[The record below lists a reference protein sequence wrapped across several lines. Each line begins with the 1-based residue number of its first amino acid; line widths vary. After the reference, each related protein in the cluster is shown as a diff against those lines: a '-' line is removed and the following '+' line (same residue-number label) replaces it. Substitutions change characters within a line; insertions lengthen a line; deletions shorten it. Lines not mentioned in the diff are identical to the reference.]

1 VHIHVVGIN
10 YWPEATGIAVFSTG
24 RAERLAASGH
34 TVTVCT
40 AVPYYPLWHVAEAYR
55 RRPFA
60 REMREGV
67 EIVRC
72 PLYVPSHVTTGRRI
86 VHEASFVAMALLRSL
101 VCRRPDLLVVV
112 SPPLALGIV
121 AVLLAKR
128 WRVPYVFHVADL
140 QPDAA
145 VDLGM
150 IARGRLTRL
159 LYAVERFAYR
169 RAALVSTLTEAMRAR
184 VIAKGIAAEKV
195 VLFSDWADPELF
207 DLPAH
212 AADQELR
219 TELNLPRD
227 AFLVLHAG
235 NMGVKQGLDVVI
247 DAATRTAPEAG
258 VVYMLVGDGAE
269 RMRLETRVRE
279 SGTRRVRMIRLQ
291 PRDRFHRLLAA
302 ADVALVT
309 QQRAVADIVFPS
321 KVLTLLAAGKPVVA
335 SVAAGSDVA
344 DVVRRSACGVVVP
357 PEDPG
362 ALAAAIERFRLD
374 PDLRGR
380 CAAAGRAYARAHWER
395 SRTLEHL
402 VRTLES
408 AAGRRSD
415 TPPPLRPRATTAPT
429 AER

>member
-1 VHIHVVGIN
+1 VHIHFLGIN

-24 RAERLAASGH
+24 RAEHLAACGH

-40 AVPYYPLWHVAEAYR
+40 AVPYYPLWRVAEAYR

-60 REMREGV
+60 RETRESV
-67 EIVRC
+67 EILRC

-86 VHEASFVAMALLRSL
+86 LHEASFVAMALLRSL
-101 VCRRPDLLVVV
+101 FCRRPDLLVVI
-112 SPPLALGIV
+112 SPPLGLGIV
-121 AVLLAKR
+121 AVLLAKL

-150 IARGRLTRL
+150 IAPGRLTRL
-159 LYAVERFAYR
+159 LYAVERVAYR
-169 RAALVSTLTEAMRAR
+169 HAALVSTLTETMRAR
-184 VIAKGIAAEKV
+184 VVAKGIAAEKV

-207 DLPAH
+207 DRPAH
-212 AADQELR
+212 AADPELR

-247 DAATRTAPEAG
+247 DAAARTPTEAG

-269 RMRLETRVRE
+269 RMRLEARVRE
-279 SGTRRVRMIRLQ
+279 SATRRVRMLRLQ

-309 QQRAVADIVFPS
+309 QQRTVADIVFPS

-344 DVVRRSACGVVVP
+344 DVVRRSECGVVVP
-357 PEDPG
+357 PEDPD
-362 ALAAAIERFRLD
+362 ALAAAVERFRLD
-374 PDLRGR
+374 PDLRAR

-395 SRTLEHL
+395 SGTLNHLARTLG
-402 VRTLES
+402 
-408 AAGRRSD
+408 AAGRRGAPR
-415 TPPPLRPRATTAPT
+415 PPTREPA
-429 AER
+429 AEPSVDR